1 MALTNAEHQ
10 RNWRRGRAK
19 YIKEL
24 ETEVEKLK
32 ADIKRRDEEELRALR
47 AFKRRRM
54 DEED

>member
-24 ETEVEKLK
+24 EDEVAKLK
-32 ADIKRRDEEELRALR
+32 NELRRRDEEELRALR
-47 AFKRRRM
+47 AFKRRA
-54 DEED
+54 EED